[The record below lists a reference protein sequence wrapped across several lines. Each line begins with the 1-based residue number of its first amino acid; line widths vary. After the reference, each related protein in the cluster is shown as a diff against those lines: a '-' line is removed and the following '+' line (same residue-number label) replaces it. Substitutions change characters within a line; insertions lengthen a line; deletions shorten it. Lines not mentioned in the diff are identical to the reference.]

1 MAKIII
7 KKKIGGASDLGNPFH
22 KGRTNSN
29 KGLFGKNSYNPNSKK
44 KKIIKK
50 KIKNPKKTKIILI
63 MSPEHHNKDAKN
75 YNR

>member
-44 KKIIKK
+44 NNNNKNNKK
-50 KIKNPKKTKIILI
+50 KTQKKKKKKK
-63 MSPEHHNKDAKN
+63 KDSF
-75 YNR
+75 